1 MRLAAAALLAI
12 TSLASANTDLKPFS
26 VTYAVSRDGKVI
38 GESTVQLAASG
49 EDEWT
54 MTTETRGTAGMARM
68 LGLDVREESRFRW
81 NSGRPESLSYD
92 YRQDAALKHKK
103 RHADFDWRAGQAQ
116 VRDGDKSYSFPVARG
131 TMDRHNVSL
140 AIGDALAAGQ
150 REVQLAVAVK
160 DHVEQQQYRVAGEEE
175 LTVPAGHYRTLK
187 VERTD
192 APGKIRSWYAVDQS
206 PVPVRLEQAQ
216 GDGSLIVL
224 EMRRA
229 P

>member
-1 MRLAAAALLAI
+1 MRLAAAALLATASI
-12 TSLASANTDLKPFS
+12 ASAYAEPRPFS

-38 GESTVQLAASG
+38 GESTVQLVAAG
-49 EDEWT
+49 DGEWT
-54 MTTETRGTAGMARM
+54 LATETRGTAGMARM

-81 NSGRPESLSYD
+81 NSGKPESLSYD
-92 YRQDAALKHKK
+92 YRQDATLKHKQ

-116 VRDGDKSYSFPVARG
+116 VRDGDKSYSFAIAPG

-140 AIGDALAAGQ
+140 AIGDALASGQ
-150 REVQLAVAVK
+150 HEVQLAVAVK

-192 APGKIRSWYAVDQS
+192 APGKIRSWYAVDQT

-224 EMRRA
+224 ELRRA
-229 P
+229 Q